1 MKYELLS
8 FLERGRGKNWGR
20 KLVRPRAEAGQ
31 TTKLLICL
39 SEARGGG
46 GGKNFRQ
53 VELRSGNIVPII
65 RRDASASSTKLEKY
79 FSSSSSFFFLLLLLR
94 FSNLIG
100 I

>member
-8 FLERGRGKNWGR
+8 FLERGRGENWGR
-20 KLVRPRAEAGQ
+20 KLVQPRAEAGQ

-46 GGKNFRQ
+46 GEKNFRQ

-79 FSSSSSFFFLLLLLR
+79 FSSSSSFFLLLLR